1 LRLVLREL
9 FEVAS
14 VCNDGGVLFEGF
26 KLIHVRIISPENKM
40 MNSSD

>member
-1 LRLVLREL
+1 LVLGEL

-26 KLIHVRIISPENKM
+26 KLVHVRIISPENKM

>member
-1 LRLVLREL
+1 LVLREL

-26 KLIHVRIISPENKM
+26 KLVHVRIISPENKM